1 MEFAGTKR
9 RAIQLK
15 LTISSDRSAARSQA
29 PASTS
34 SRRASNSPRSRP
46 LGSTV
51 GGVLLAAAGRGAG
64 APPTSRRESWA
75 AGAPPPPP
83 SGLSATPGG
92 MATWDTAAESG
103 GAEESRAEEQSWRNP
118 KATRRRSWGREGGAG
133 GGWGRGLGLEQ
144 AYIRRGVRLNAFWPS
159 DPIRRPVEEAHLFE
173 PFNQLGRHWLCFIPA
188 LLSIFSFYA
197 PLWSSTHK

>member
-1 MEFAGTKR
+1 VLTTGIRNRGSRHATQTYIHPPIHPYRHGMEFAGTKR

-118 KATRRRSWGREGGAG
+118 KATRRRS
-133 GGWGRGLGLEQ
+133 
-144 AYIRRGVRLNAFWPS
+144 
-159 DPIRRPVEEAHLFE
+159 
-173 PFNQLGRHWLCFIPA
+173 
-188 LLSIFSFYA
+188 
-197 PLWSSTHK
+197 